1 MEKAYR
7 ASWNLLR
14 EKMKKERKEDLAL
27 LDETKESDIIVV
39 SGQYDHIENVFQALG
54 VPHMVISPGQVRDI
68 PLSSKQLLL
77 IDCPGI
83 LDDKGIEKV
92 RGFVRDGGF
101 LFTTDWSLLNVLQ
114 KAFPG
119 FVEYNNKPTSDEV
132 VKIEVLD
139 AENPLVKGVVEN
151 KDEPVWWLENSSYPI
166 RILDKEKVRVLIKSD
181 ELKEKHGESPIAITF
196 TVGGGR
202 VIHMI
207 SHYYL
212 QRSETRTERQK
223 MSAEAYVAEKGIAA
237 APGAKKEM
245 KDLSLGEV
253 ESAYSSA
260 QFFTNILVE
269 QKKQVK
275 KMESEQ
281 SEQGQGKKVSKKKKA
296 K

>member
-14 EKMKKERKEDLAL
+14 EKMKKERKEELAL
-27 LDETKESDIIVV
+27 VDETKESDIIVV
-39 SGQYDHIENVFQALG
+39 RGQYDHIENVFEALG
-54 VPHMVISPGQVRDI
+54 VPHTVIGPEQVGDI

-77 IDCPGI
+77 IDCPGY
-83 LDDKGIEKV
+83 LDNKGIEKV
-92 RGFVRDGGF
+92 QGFVRDGGF

-119 FVEYNNKPTSDEV
+119 FVEYNNKPTGDDV

-139 AENPLVKGVVEN
+139 SENPLVKGVVED
-151 KDEPVWWLENSSYPI
+151 KDTPVWWLEGSSYPI

-181 ELKEKHGESPIAITF
+181 ELKKKYGESPIAITF

-223 MSAEAYVAEKGIAA
+223 MSAEAYAAEKGVAA
-237 APGAKKEM
+237 APAMKSEM
-245 KDLSLGEV
+245 KGLSLGEV

-281 SEQGQGKKVSKKKKA
+281 SEQGKKDSKKKKG

>member
-14 EKMKKERKEDLAL
+14 EKMKKERKDDLTL
-27 LDETKESDIIVV
+27 VDETKESDIIVV
-39 SGQYDHIENVFQALG
+39 RGQYDHIENVFQSLG
-54 VPHMVISPGQVRDI
+54 VPHKVINPEQVGDI
-68 PLSSKQLLL
+68 SLSSKQLLL
-77 IDCPGI
+77 IDCPGY
-83 LDDKGIEKV
+83 LDSKGIEKV
-92 RGFVRDGGF
+92 QGFVRDGGF

-119 FVEYNNKPTSDEV
+119 FVEYNNKPTGDEV

-139 AENPLVKGVVEN
+139 AENPLVKGVVED
-151 KDEPVWWLENSSYPI
+151 KDTPVWWLERSSYPI
-166 RILDKEKVRVLIKSD
+166 RILDNERVRVLIKSD
-181 ELKEKHGESPIAITF
+181 ELKEKYGESPIAVTF

-223 MSAEAYVAEKGIAA
+223 MSAEAYAAEKGVAA
-237 APGAKKEM
+237 APVVKNEM
-245 KDLSLGEV
+245 KGLSLGEV

-260 QFFTNILVE
+260 QFFANILVE
-269 QKKQVK
+269 QKKHVK
-275 KMESEQ
+275 KIESEKP
-281 SEQGQGKKVSKKKKA
+281 EQGEKSSKKKKE